1 MSQVH
6 QLFRQ
11 AAEPVTPPKAMRPFS
26 VRVHVGAKYRELS
39 VLAASSCDAIVSA
52 IDALFDGDEP
62 VPEGF
67 AIYVSPADSLPRVA

>member
-1 MSQVH
+1 MSQV
-6 QLFRQ
+6 QPLLRLVPAPSAPQ
-11 AAEPVTPPKAMRPFS
+11 KPLRPFS
-26 VRVHVGAKYRELS
+26 VRVHFGATYRELS

-67 AIYVSPADSLPRVA
+67 AIYVSPNEPLPQVA

>member
-6 QLFRQ
+6 PTLRLVPAP
-11 AAEPVTPPKAMRPFS
+11 AAPQKLQRPFS

-67 AIYVSPADSLPRVA
+67 AIYVSPADSLPRGA